1 MDKDLLGD
9 KVESVNT
16 GVNPN
21 ELAFDTLWDVKP
33 KREGDNSKQEAK
45 RSFFRLLGQ
54 GVDADQ
60 IIAAARQ
67 WSEQTRNVKDRRT
80 IPMVAT
86 WLNQRRFEGDNY
98 DQRPT
103 ARKRTDDEQIVAFMN
118 ERGWHW
124 NGNRWVRPSRPVSE
138 TDQGRR
144 AAQPPL
150 SLEQRANLF
159 IAADLPWYPAMME
172 RHRATTIPESYPGEH
187 EGRKGVWV
195 PKWWYEE
202 MRFTTRDK
210 VTLADINPVK
220 ARPLDDTPS
229 QAPEKTEE
237 IQQASPAPASPPK
250 KTKSWSEEADQDFGG

>member
-1 MDKDLLGD
+1 MDLDKDLLG
-9 KVESVNT
+9 ETVND
-16 GVNPN
+16 GNAINPN
-21 ELAFDTLWDVKP
+21 ELAFDRLWEAKP

-45 RSFFRLLGQ
+45 RSFFKLLSQ
-54 GVDADQ
+54 GVDIDQ
-60 IIAAARQ
+60 ILQAVGEWA
-67 WSEQTRNVKDRRT
+67 EQSKNIKDRRT

-86 WLNQRRFEGDNY
+86 WLNQRRFEGENY
-98 DQRPT
+98 SQKP
-103 ARKRTDDEQIVAFMN
+103 RTPKERTESEQIVAFMN
-118 ERGWHW
+118 DRGWHW

-159 IAADLPWYPAMME
+159 VAADLPWYPAMME

-202 MRFTTRDK
+202 MRFTARDK

-220 ARPLDDTPS
+220 AREIPSPQPTP
-229 QAPEKTEE
+229 E
-237 IQQASPAPASPPK
+237 PPSK